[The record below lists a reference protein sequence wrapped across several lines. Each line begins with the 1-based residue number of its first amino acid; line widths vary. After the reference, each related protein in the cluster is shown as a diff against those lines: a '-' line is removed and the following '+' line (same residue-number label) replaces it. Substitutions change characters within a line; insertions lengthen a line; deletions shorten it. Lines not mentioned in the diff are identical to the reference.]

1 MDTPIRH
8 KLRQGGPPRARRQ
21 QIRAMKPGPARPGKI
36 EENRSPAQPGP
47 AILSRGVARPSA
59 NRNKQKT
66 SAIQNHPAR
75 FFWAPGKIRR
85 SETNYATRLDAVGFE
100 LQDNQSG
107 SPGSAKVA
115 NENRPSPADSR
126 KARRDFWQLPRAL
139 ARANPVQRC
148 RPHWFGPARLI
159 SQGGSELV
167 VCKIRPNTNWVLVA
181 KPPVECGPVG
191 TSASGLVHASL

>member
-1 MDTPIRH
+1 
-8 KLRQGGPPRARRQ
+8 
-21 QIRAMKPGPARPGKI
+21 MKPGPARPGKI

-75 FFWAPGKIRR
+75 FFSAPGKIRR

-107 SPGSAKVA
+107 SPGSAKCGTSALRFSACSDLGHRAKAGLSLLCARSSPIQTGSLLQNLRWNAARLGLLPAGWFTPVCSSNPPSGA
-115 NENRPSPADSR
+115 IRPGKTDR
-126 KARRDFWQLPRAL
+126 KLLPSG
-139 ARANPVQRC
+139 PDVQI
-148 RPHWFGPARLI
+148 GPAR
-159 SQGGSELV
+159 
-167 VCKIRPNTNWVLVA
+167 P
-181 KPPVECGPVG
+181 GP
-191 TSASGLVHASL
+191 ARQEK